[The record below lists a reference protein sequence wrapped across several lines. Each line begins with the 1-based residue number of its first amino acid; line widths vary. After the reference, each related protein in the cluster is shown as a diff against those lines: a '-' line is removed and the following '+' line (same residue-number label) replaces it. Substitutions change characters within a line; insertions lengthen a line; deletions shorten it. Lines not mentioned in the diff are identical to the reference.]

1 MTLLWLVQSGTLF
14 LTPDG
19 LLTRFRDEAVVLN
32 YADACEAVG
41 ALRERHQP
49 ARAVRLEGPH
59 TDNVRDMG
67 RRQFVAWFAREYPR

>member
-14 LTPDG
+14 LASDG
-19 LLTRFRDEAVVLN
+19 TLTRFRARAAELDYGEACRAICALN
-32 YADACEAVG
+32 
-41 ALRERHQP
+41 LRHQP